1 MQIQLQDYFLNFLS
15 LALSFSMLHI
25 CNNFGVTKVSLKSV
39 EGVIRE
45 KKKKSL
51 YLLAH
56 CCCAKAL
63 SSPLQL
69 SLIIGKNFNIP
80 M

>member
-39 EGVIRE
+39 EGVIRG
-45 KKKKSL
+45 KKKNHCI
-51 YLLAH
+51 YLLIAVVRKRYLPH
-56 CCCAKAL
+56 
-63 SSPLQL
+63 SSYH
-69 SLIIGKNFNIP
+69 
-80 M
+80 